1 MKPVKVLALARKQSG
16 AVLLVALISLLALTL
31 LGMAA
36 IDSSGLQMK
45 MANNHR
51 ERMIA
56 MQAAEAG
63 LRAGEEYVEN
73 LRFTPEMIASEFS
86 DDCENGLCFIG
97 DMASDVL
104 GCTVDSVGLLDVASA
119 IDDLVNS
126 LLGGLLGGL
135 FGALNLSVLED
146 LGLPVLG
153 EDGIQVHDVLE
164 NFSDDT
170 PQPRAIELP
179 RGKMQARVK
188 YYITFDCYVRG
199 SPTDINLTDNP
210 HQLFTITSY
219 AETLSGKG
227 RVMLR
232 STYKVPSS

>member
-1 MKPVKVLALARKQSG
+1 MNSLKVFGGRKQQSG
-16 AVLLVALISLLALTL
+16 AVLLVALVALLALTL

-51 ERMIA
+51 ERLIA

-73 LRFTPEMIASEFS
+73 LRFTPEMIANEFS

-104 GCTVDSVGLLDVASA
+104 GCTVDSVGLLDVASQ
-119 IDDLVNS
+119 IDDILEILSS
-126 LLGGLLGGL
+126 LLSG
-135 FGALNLSVLED
+135 LNLEAVNTGD
-146 LGLPVLG
+146 VQ
-153 EDGIQVHDVLE
+153 IHDILD
-164 NFSDDT
+164 NFSDST

-179 RGKMQARVK
+179 PGKMQARVK
-188 YYITFDCYVRG
+188 YYITFECYVRG
-199 SPTDINLTDNP
+199 SPTDINLSDNP

-219 AETLSGKG
+219 AETFSGKG

-232 STYKVPSS
+232 STYKVPNS

>member
-1 MKPVKVLALARKQSG
+1 MKSVKLVAVPRKQSG

-104 GCTVDSVGLLDVASA
+104 GCTVDSVGLLDVASQ
-119 IDDLVNS
+119 IDDILEILSS
-126 LLGGLLGGL
+126 LLSG
-135 FGALNLSVLED
+135 LNLEAVNVGDVE
-146 LGLPVLG
+146 
-153 EDGIQVHDVLE
+153 IHDILE
-164 NFSDDT
+164 NFSDAT

-179 RGKMQARVK
+179 PGKMQARVK
-188 YYITFDCYVRG
+188 YYITFECYVRG

-210 HQLFTITSY
+210 HQLYTITSY
-219 AETLSGKG
+219 AETFSGKG

-232 STYKVPSS
+232 STYKVPNS

>member
-1 MKPVKVLALARKQSG
+1 MRFSDSASTSRKKQGG
-16 AVLLVALISLLALTL
+16 AVLLVALVALLALTL

-63 LRAGEEYVEN
+63 LRAGEEYIQN
-73 LRFTPEMIASEFS
+73 IGFTPQMIENEFT
-86 DDCENGLCFIG
+86 DDCSNGLCFIG

-104 GCTVDSVGLLDVASA
+104 GCTVDSVGLLDVASQ
-119 IDDLVNS
+119 ID
-126 LLGGLLGGL
+126 
-135 FGALNLSVLED
+135 
-146 LGLPVLG
+146 
-153 EDGIQVHDVLE
+153 DVLE
-164 NFSDDT
+164 ILSSLLSGLNLEGITGDVEIHDILDNFSDNT
-170 PQPRAIELP
+170 PQPRAVELP
-179 RGKMQARVK
+179 PGKMQARVK

-219 AETLSGKG
+219 AETFSGKG